1 MVFNQIEMI
10 EMSNLLLPNQCIMF
24 VNRTL
29 DLPVSESYTLAT
41 AAMSGLSYPQ
51 SVVGRGQHHPIVN
64 KTDLSGMNELTDFL
78 PIRSNVQRLAKAGA
92 PG

>member
-1 MVFNQIEMI
+1 
-10 EMSNLLLPNQCIMF
+10 MF

-78 PIRSNVQRLAKAGA
+78 PIRYNIQRMADVGA
-92 PG
+92 PVNFNTVCCI

>member
-1 MVFNQIEMI
+1 
-10 EMSNLLLPNQCIMF
+10 MF
-24 VNRTL
+24 VNRIL

-64 KTDLSGMNELTDFL
+64 KTDLSGMN
-78 PIRSNVQRLAKAGA
+78 
-92 PG
+92 